1 MALQKKRKKK
11 PFDKFQV
18 TEKLLI
24 LCVGACGQL
33 WPCITRLQSS
43 QVWLT
48 SAGGGVAGFN
58 PDQPQTSAAHR
69 KHELTGAQF
78 MRNQVIRRKVN
89 SQTKLL
95 L

>member
-1 MALQKKRKKK
+1 MSFRKKN

-18 TEKLLI
+18 TQKLLI

-33 WPCITRLQSS
+33 WPCITRLKSS

-48 SAGGGVAGFN
+48 STGSGVTGFN

-69 KHELTGAQF
+69 KHKLTRQ
-78 MRNQVIRRKVN
+78 N
-89 SQTKLL
+89 L
-95 L
+95 